1 MRKNAAFRLM
11 SCLFAAM
18 TVLSSLGVSGINFEN
33 EMYIRVGLYYGS
45 STAGRYTMNC
55 PDGFT
60 AVEFDETTY
69 EINEIESFYDVSC
82 TATADGSV
90 VRVEFS
96 NGEVYSGERI
106 YIAPISPDESRAL
119 ISVPSGKKFCGMMRF
134 TANDG
139 RLTVVNILKL
149 EDYIK
154 GVLPNEVPSHWEEE
168 CLKAAAVA
176 ARSFVLSSI
185 GGKHRSDGFDVC
197 STIHCQVYNGA
208 GSEADTSNAAV
219 DATRSQIL
227 EYNGKAIQ
235 AVYHSSSGGA
245 TESAAGAWGGDEKN
259 FPYLTVVE
267 TPFEKYD
274 EYPWGTWTAKV
285 SKKELFEYING
296 KSAYAGKLKDTIADI
311 EYTPG
316 PSGYVRKVV
325 VSDPYGNKITVTTSS
340 SVYSLFSK
348 YVMSANFVIK
358 SGGEVN
364 VNAKGN
370 ISENISG
377 IASLLS
383 GIAVKG
389 VLNTGE
395 KIETTDG
402 KYVTIPTPNDDSDDE
417 TITFIG
423 KGFGHG
429 VGLSQYGA
437 RELAKEGKSYPEIL
451 ETYYPGTTL
460 TDIDSVYN
468 KD

>member
-1 MRKNAAFRLM
+1 MRRFAFLRFAAFVIV
-11 SCLFAAM
+11 AA
-18 TVLSSLGVSGINFEN
+18 VLSSSLGVCGINFEN

-45 STAGRYTMNC
+45 STAGRYAMNC

-60 AVEFDETTY
+60 VVSFDEETY
-69 EINEIESFYDVSC
+69 EITEIKNVYAVSA
-82 TATADGSV
+82 TATAEDSV
-90 VRVEFS
+90 VNVEFAD
-96 NGEVYSGERI
+96 GEVYSGEKV
-106 YIAPISPDESRAL
+106 YIAPISPDGSRAL

-134 TANDG
+134 TAKDT

-154 GVLPNEVPSHWEEE
+154 GVLPNEVPSSWEEE

-208 GSEADTSNAAV
+208 GSEAETSNAAV

-227 EYNGKAIQ
+227 EYKGRAIQ
-235 AVYHSSSGGA
+235 ALYHSSSGGA
-245 TESAAGAWGGDEKN
+245 TESAAGAWGSSEKD

-267 TPFEKYD
+267 TPFEKYE
-274 EYPWGTWTAKV
+274 EYPWGTWTAQV
-285 SKKELFEYING
+285 SKKELYEYING

-311 EYTPG
+311 ECTPG

-348 YVMSANFVIK
+348 YVMSANFVVYF
-358 SGGEVN
+358 GGSSKIDAE
-364 VNAKGN
+364 GTME
-370 ISENISG
+370 ENLSKL
-377 IASLLS
+377 ASVVSSL
-383 GIAVKG
+383 AVKG
-389 VLNTGE
+389 IAMSGDKIDTSKGE
-395 KIETTDG
+395 K
-402 KYVTIPTPNDDSDDE
+402 VLLIPENEDDD
-417 TITFIG
+417 TVTFIG
-423 KGFGHG
+423 KGYGHG

-437 RELAKEGKSYPEIL
+437 RELAKEGYSYPEIL
-451 ETYYPGTTL
+451 ATYYPGTNL

-468 KD
+468 D